1 MSPPKTYYMVRRLSV
16 SFEIMSQRERERERE
31 IANALLVV
39 CFAFM
44 YIFVYVLLIRHL
56 GVSSWHVVYDL

>member
-1 MSPPKTYYMVRRLSV
+1 M
-16 SFEIMSQRERERERE
+16 
-31 IANALLVV
+31 ALLVV

-56 GVSSWHVVYDL
+56 AVSSWHVVFNAHTHTFQNICTGPDVELF